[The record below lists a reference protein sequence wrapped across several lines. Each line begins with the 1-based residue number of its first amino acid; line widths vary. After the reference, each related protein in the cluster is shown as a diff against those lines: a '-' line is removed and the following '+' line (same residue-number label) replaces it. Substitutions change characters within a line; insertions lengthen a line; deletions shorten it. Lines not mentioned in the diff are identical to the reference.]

1 MEGDVDAFLEEVRS
15 SEKLLQELQER
26 LRAVGAENERQQE
39 AAATLRKEHLGL
51 GEEHERAEQE
61 LAAVSS
67 SAQLQDVRLKKVLEY
82 RERVRRDLQEAETE
96 LATVRTE
103 VQSEVDQLC
112 TSAGEHL
119 NRFGLN
125 GVYRTEAK
133 QEKLSELSKTKALTE
148 QLSCSIKELQKH
160 EVILQQ
166 ELLKLA
172 DTESEI
178 EARRRSLQQPLE
190 VRVRV
195 QQLQQT
201 LCRLVQEQRDGRHV
215 QQLLTDI
222 GDAEDETTCLRSA
235 ATAMSTELQRLE
247 QLLWFNN
254 MEKMKQRMRATA
266 RCAGQYHC
274 AGSGALREEA
284 GPGRVPTP
292 SPVSVAPARPTWREK
307 THMAAPMNEP
317 RPRQAPIQTDIDAG
331 VETSC
336 ADDGYEELD
345 LPQDW
350 SASDVDQ
357 SDDPMADGAAPT
369 PSVTSP
375 APPAA
380 ATTASAGSGGGP
392 SRAQLAQRRW
402 GARRA
407 LMMTRRQPT
416 AAPAAPPP
424 PAPPPPPSAPPLA
437 SVRPQQ
443 RPPPSSPLPEPA
455 PAPCAA
461 RRQWGRAA
469 APGRLS
475 YRGPQPL
482 KRSTTD
488 FRTGLQK
495 LREEMAAAGGAQPPA
510 ETQKRVRFAPE
521 EDFDDE
527 DFL

>member
-26 LRAVGAENERQQE
+26 LRAVGAENERQQA

-96 LATVRTE
+96 LATVRTQ

-112 TSAGEHL
+112 TSAGQHL

-166 ELLKLA
+166 ELRKLA

-274 AGSGALREEA
+274 ATSGAFREET

-292 SPVSVAPARPTWREK
+292 APVVNTAPPRSTWREK
-307 THMAAPMNEP
+307 THTTAAMNEP
-317 RPRQAPIQTDIDAG
+317 RPRQTPIVTDSDAG
-331 VETSC
+331 VEASC

-357 SDDPMADGAAPT
+357 SDDPMADSAAAR

-375 APPAA
+375 APSAA
-380 ATTASAGSGGGP
+380 ATTASAGSGGGGGP

-424 PAPPPPPSAPPLA
+424 PPPPPSAPPLA

-443 RPPPSSPLPEPA
+443 RPPPSSPLAE
-455 PAPCAA
+455 PAPCAS

-495 LREEMAAAGGAQPPA
+495 LREEMAAAGGAQPAA
-510 ETQKRVRFAPE
+510 ETQKRVRFATE